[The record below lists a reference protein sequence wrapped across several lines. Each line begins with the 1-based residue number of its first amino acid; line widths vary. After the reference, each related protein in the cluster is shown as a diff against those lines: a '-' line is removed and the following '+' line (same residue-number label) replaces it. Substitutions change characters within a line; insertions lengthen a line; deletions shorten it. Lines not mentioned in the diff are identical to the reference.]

1 MIIEKN
7 VLINNNFYRSSLA
20 TALNKSFLP
29 PAAPSSSTHTATPSP
44 ASSSST
50 RDIMKISKDSLVT
63 ACSVV
68 PADHT
73 TTSSATASEKCAI
86 FVGDTN
92 NNNNATADVVVLA
105 AVADKKG
112 LKPAEHRRGILL
124 NAIQKPVVPCI

>member
-50 RDIMKISKDSLVT
+50 RDIMKISKDSLV
-63 ACSVV
+63 

-105 AVADKKG
+105 AAADKKG

-124 NAIQKPVVPCI
+124 NAIQNPVVPCI